1 MINFTADGCV
11 TCSSPHAAS
20 SQRACTLRMVQ
31 DAACTRVSRALTRHS
46 LRRPTSTTSSASI
59 GCGELSTGVQL
70 VLPHG
75 LSHARCASPVQPTA
89 QARTMARTGLDWTLS
104 PAGRPRAAPLPRSAY
119 ADGSRRSNSQ
129 ISLKSR
135 ACCAVCAAGAG
146 RSLCADRC
154 AECCADPAGRPRAA
168 PLPRSAYADGS
179 QCSELPIALEN
190 RV

>member
-1 MINFTADGCV
+1 MLPALGAPALFAWCRMPRVRAFRVRSRGILCV
-11 TCSSPHAAS
+11 GRRLHRLRHQSDAAS
-20 SQRACTLRMVQ
+20 CRQAFSSSCHT
-31 DAACTRVSRALTRHS
+31 VSRTLGA
-46 LRRPTSTTSSASI
+46 
-59 GCGELSTGVQL
+59 
-70 VLPHG
+70 PHPY
-75 LSHARCASPVQPTA
+75 SPQPTA
-89 QARTMARTGLDWTLS
+89 RPMARARLDWTLA